1 MGVDIFATIKKK
13 LNVVDLPENDKAI
26 VVNLLVTLHYFGYFS
41 VAYLVQ
47 YLPANV
53 QITNPE
59 YLDLTK
65 KLGLISILCLNVM
78 LVYILYTRRT
88 NPDSTLPNNIQ
99 VYLIGQPLAIY
110 AVLNGV
116 TQLVTGLLLGM
127 LPFIGLIMFNR
138 KHVFYATCIM
148 WIEIVVL
155 SIGVSVGVF
164 PNAPLYIDA
173 VKAEQ
178 VPLVYSFAQLLMSL
192 PVALVIYA
200 LGYSLMRGLVL
211 KEKKILELSRTDALT
226 GLWNRRYLNEFLAH
240 EIALTYRDLYPLSVI
255 IVDLDCFKIINDTY
269 GHAAGDQ
276 VLMRAAEV
284 LKQNV
289 RAIDCVGRFGG
300 EEFLIILSNCDEQEA
315 KEVANRYRSMLE
327 KHPVQIGDD
336 VIYVTGS
343 FGVTTLL
350 PSNTSQYDLQRNLD
364 QMITT
369 ADKALYDA
377 KNQGRNC
384 VKFLA
389 MSDGP

>member
-1 MGVDIFATIKKK
+1 MDIFATIKEK

-47 YLPANV
+47 YLPPNF

-65 KLGLISILCLNVM
+65 KLGLISILCLNIM

-226 GLWNRRYLNEFLAH
+226 GLWNRRYLNEILAH

-276 VLMRAAEV
+276 VLKRAAEV

-343 FGVTTLL
+343 FRVTTIS
-350 PSNTSQYDLQRNLD
+350 PSNTSQFDLQRDLGQIIN
-364 QMITT
+364 M

-377 KNQGRNC
+377 KNQGCNC

-389 MSDGP
+389 ISDGA

>member
-148 WIEIVVL
+148 WLEIVVL

-178 VPLVYSFAQLLMSL
+178 VPLVYSFAQLLMS
-192 PVALVIYA
+192 
-200 LGYSLMRGLVL
+200 
-211 KEKKILELSRTDALT
+211 
-226 GLWNRRYLNEFLAH
+226 
-240 EIALTYRDLYPLSVI
+240 
-255 IVDLDCFKIINDTY
+255 
-269 GHAAGDQ
+269 
-276 VLMRAAEV
+276 
-284 LKQNV
+284 
-289 RAIDCVGRFGG
+289 
-300 EEFLIILSNCDEQEA
+300 
-315 KEVANRYRSMLE
+315 
-327 KHPVQIGDD
+327 
-336 VIYVTGS
+336 
-343 FGVTTLL
+343 
-350 PSNTSQYDLQRNLD
+350 
-364 QMITT
+364 
-369 ADKALYDA
+369 
-377 KNQGRNC
+377 
-384 VKFLA
+384 
-389 MSDGP
+389 